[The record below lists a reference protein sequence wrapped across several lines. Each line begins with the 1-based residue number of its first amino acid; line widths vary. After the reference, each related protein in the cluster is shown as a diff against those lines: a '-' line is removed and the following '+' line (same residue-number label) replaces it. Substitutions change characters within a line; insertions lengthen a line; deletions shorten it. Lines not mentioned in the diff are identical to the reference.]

1 MATRT
6 VLLIEDDPADALL
19 ARETLRDVAPDVAVV
34 HATCGSDAL
43 ALLRAAPM
51 RFDLVLVDLNLPG
64 VDGVALLRARRG
76 EDALTCVPFV
86 AFTTSASP
94 HDLRA
99 AYLAGANAFVTK
111 PADLD
116 DYGEVMRATIAFWL
130 GAATSPHQD
139 V

>member
-19 ARETLRDVAPDVAVV
+19 ARETLRDVAPDVSVV
-34 HATCGSDAL
+34 HAPCGADAI
-43 ALLRAAPM
+43 ALLRNAPG

-64 VDGVALLRARRG
+64 IDGIALLRSRRG
-76 EDALTCVPFV
+76 DEALTCIPFV

-99 AYLAGANAFVTK
+99 AYTAGANAFVTK

-116 DYGEVMRATIAFWL
+116 DYAEVMRATIAFWL

-139 V
+139 P